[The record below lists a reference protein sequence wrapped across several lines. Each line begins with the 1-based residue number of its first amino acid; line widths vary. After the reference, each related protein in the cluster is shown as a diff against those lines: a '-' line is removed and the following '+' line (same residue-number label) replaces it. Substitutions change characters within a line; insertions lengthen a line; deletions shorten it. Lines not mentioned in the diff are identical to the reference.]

1 ECTWTTDMTCSAS
14 GSSVR
19 RMRASAW
26 VDESI
31 HVDPRPGGIYVLA
44 AAISHA
50 HLNLDEIRPQLR
62 RLVPRR
68 RRRLHWHAEDDRTR
82 SQIFDTIAELR
93 LEHVVV
99 AFAVRS
105 IPNSE
110 HTKWSRPQRCQ
121 DLELFERTPKTL
133 AIPDGHRVG

>member
-1 ECTWTTDMTCSAS
+1 MTFPTSYL
-14 GSSVR
+14 SVR
-19 RMRASAW
+19 GMGARAW

-31 HVDPRPGGIYVLA
+31 HLDVETGGIYVLA
-44 AAISHA
+44 AALSHEDRD
-50 HLNLDEIRPQLR
+50 LDDIRRQLR
-62 RLVPRR
+62 RLVPGR

-93 LEHVVV
+93 LEHV

-110 HTKWSRPQRCQ
+110 HTK
-121 DLELFERTPKTL
+121 
-133 AIPDGHRVG
+133 